1 MRPRAPNANES
12 VRNALAGGFR
22 SRWNEAFNGTDDSA
36 PSRRDRFALV
46 ARLLLSL
53 VLIAPALTS
62 AVPAQDLPADPAESR
77 RSETVVPGVE
87 HLEIRRE
94 NAAAEADR
102 WVIHALVLDPR
113 RVRLSLGRAFDG
125 GVGVE
130 TTSSIAA
137 RHDALAAVNG
147 GYFRTEGIYRGEP
160 AGIVVRGAKVLSEP
174 YRKRP
179 GLAVSGASGSTRLGF
194 INVAFR
200 AEAVAADG
208 TRRAING
215 VNRPRLD
222 DDLILFTPDFHR
234 TTLTGPNGIEAVV
247 AAGLI
252 VAVYDGAGSRAIPAD
267 GFVLSAHGAA
277 RLWVRE
283 HLRTGVKVEVRTV
296 TKVEP
301 KLPFDPEFILGGGPI
316 LLRGGAPVAAADA
329 GEYTAGFRFERHP
342 RTAVGVRA
350 DGRLVLVAVDGRQPA
365 VSVGM
370 TIDELTALMKE
381 LGCREAIN
389 LDGGGSTTMVIRDKV
404 VNHPSD
410 PGGERA
416 VGDALLVFLR

>member
-1 MRPRAPNANES
+1 MPALLIRS
-12 VRNALAGGFR
+12 VLVFLLFDLTVISPDLILGFR
-22 SRWNEAFNGTDDSA
+22 E
-36 PSRRDRFALV
+36 
-46 ARLLLSL
+46 
-53 VLIAPALTS
+53 
-62 AVPAQDLPADPAESR
+62 DPPETR
-77 RSETVVPGVE
+77 RSETVAPGVE
-87 HLEIRRE
+87 HVEIRRG
-94 NAAAEADR
+94 NLAAALEADR

-113 RVRLSLGRAFDG
+113 HVRLSLGRAFDG

-130 TTSSIAA
+130 TTSSIAG

-147 GYFRTEGIYRGEP
+147 GYFRTEGLYRGEP

-179 GLAVSGASGSTRLGF
+179 GLAVSGADGSTKLGF
-194 INVAFR
+194 INVVVR
-200 AEAVAADG
+200 ADAVAADG
-208 TRRAING
+208 TSRAING

-252 VAVYDGAGSRAIPAD
+252 VAIHDGAGSRAIPAD
-267 GFVLSAHGAA
+267 GFVLSAHGTA
-277 RLWVRE
+277 RRWVRE
-283 HLRTGVKVEVRTV
+283 HLRPGTSVEVRTV

-301 KLPFDPEFILGGGPI
+301 ELRFDPEFILGGGPV
-316 LLRGGAPVAAADA
+316 LLRGGAPVAAADT
-329 GEYTAGFRFERHP
+329 GEYAAGFRLERHP
-342 RTAVGVRA
+342 RTAVGARA
-350 DGRLVLVAVDGRQPA
+350 DGRLILVTVDGRQPA
-365 VSVGM
+365 LSVGM

-389 LDGGGSTTMVIRDKV
+389 LDGGGSTTMVIRGKV

-410 PGGERA
+410 AAGERP

>member
-1 MRPRAPNANES
+1 

-22 SRWNEAFNGTDDSA
+22 PRLSGAFAGPDDRA
-36 PSRRDRFALV
+36 WSRRDGLNPVIRF
-46 ARLLLSL
+46 LLSV
-53 VLIAPALTS
+53 VLFLSALASAAPG
-62 AVPAQDLPADPAESR
+62 QDLAGNSTER
-77 RSETVVPGVE
+77 RLSETVAPGIE
-87 HLEIRRE
+87 HLEIRRGSV
-94 NAAAEADR
+94 AAALEADR

-137 RHDALAAVNG
+137 RHNALAAVNG
-147 GYFRTEGIYRGEP
+147 GYFRTEGVYRGEP

-179 GLAVSGASGSTRLGF
+179 GLAVSGAGGSTRLGF

-247 AAGLI
+247 SAGLV
-252 VAVYDGAGSRAIPAD
+252 VAVHDGAGSRAIPAD

-283 HLRTGVKVEVRTV
+283 HLRAGTNVEVRTM
-296 TKVEP
+296 TKLEP
-301 KLPFDPEFILGGGPI
+301 ELRFDPEFILGGGPV
-316 LLRGGAPVAAADA
+316 LLRGGAPAAAADA
-329 GEYTAGFRFERHP
+329 GEYAAGFRLERHP
-342 RTAVGVRA
+342 RTAVGARA
-350 DGRLVLVAVDGRQPA
+350 DGRLVLVTVDGRQPA
-365 VSVGM
+365 LSVGM
-370 TIDELTALMKE
+370 AIDELTALMLD
-381 LGCREAIN
+381 LGCVEAMN
-389 LDGGGSTTMVIRDKV
+389 LDGGGSTTMVIRGKV

-410 PGGERA
+410 AGGERP
-416 VGDALLVFLR
+416 VGDALLVFLRSSD